1 MVKIRI
7 LVTPNE
13 AELDGV
19 RLDVF
24 QPGKVCDVSSSL
36 GAWLIANGYALAEMR
51 APATTTEKPRA
62 DDRRRSSQR
71 LRGRTHP
78 SYRYR

>member
-51 APATTTEKPRA
+51 APAP
-62 DDRRRSSQR
+62 
-71 LRGRTHP
+71 
-78 SYRYR
+78 